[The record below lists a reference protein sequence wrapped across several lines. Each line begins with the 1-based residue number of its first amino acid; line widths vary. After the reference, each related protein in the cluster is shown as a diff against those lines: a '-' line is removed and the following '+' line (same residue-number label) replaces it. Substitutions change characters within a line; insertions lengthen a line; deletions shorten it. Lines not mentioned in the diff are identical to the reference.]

1 MRKWLTVIMYVL
13 CIILALIYRDE
24 ILLWLKKDHNL
35 YLSLLAAT
43 VLALLPVLP
52 YKLIIGLY
60 GYAYGSLG
68 GAVLC
73 WTATTIAAA
82 LVYGGVKYMFRE
94 QSIAY
99 LSSIPVLEKFTS
111 AVQQR
116 PFASVVL
123 ARLAPI
129 IPQMGVNIYAG
140 AAGLPFWSYLGAT
153 ALGKIPGIALYAFLG
168 GQMLQHPRSAVIAVL
183 VYGAVLAVA
192 GFSLRPRSSSGR

>member
-1 MRKWLTVIMYVL
+1 MRKWLTVIVYIL
-13 CIILALIYRDE
+13 CIILAFIYREE
-24 ILLWLKKDHNL
+24 ILSWLKNGHNL

-52 YKLIIGLY
+52 YKLIIGLF
-60 GYAYGSLG
+60 GYAYGSLP
-68 GAVLC
+68 GAILC

-94 QSIAY
+94 QSISY
-99 LSSIPVLEKFTS
+99 LSSVAVLEKFTH

-123 ARLAPI
+123 ARLAPV
-129 IPQMGVNIYAG
+129 IPQMAVNVYAG

-168 GQMLQHPRSAVIAVL
+168 GQMLQHPRSAMIAVL
-183 VYGAVLAVA
+183 VYAAVLAIA
-192 GFSLRPRSSSGR
+192 ALSLRPRSSSGR

>member
-1 MRKWLTVIMYVL
+1 MRKWLTVIVYIL
-13 CIILALIYRDE
+13 CIILAFIYRQE
-24 ILLWLKKDHNL
+24 ILSWLKNGHNL

-52 YKLIIGLY
+52 YKLIIGLF
-60 GYAYGSLG
+60 GYAYGSLP
-68 GAVLC
+68 GAILC

-94 QSIAY
+94 QSISY
-99 LSSIPVLEKFTS
+99 LSSVAVLEKFTY
-111 AVQQR
+111 AVQRR

-123 ARLAPI
+123 ARLAPV
-129 IPQMGVNIYAG
+129 IPQMAVNVYAG

-168 GQMLQHPRSAVIAVL
+168 GQMLQHPRSAMIAVL
-183 VYGAVLAVA
+183 VYAAVLAIA
-192 GFSLRPRSSSGR
+192 ALSLRPRSSSGR